1 MPEGPD
7 GAVGLATPA
16 TPATPPTT
24 LKPVIDALP
33 DSVYDNPTWRG
44 MVYFWR
50 DTAMYVALLA
60 LLVVVSNV
68 AEVLALEVVMGLVV
82 SGLFVVGHDAA
93 HGALFSSKRR
103 NSTVAHLAMLPGFH
117 VYEGWVLGHNRV
129 HHPYTVRQGYDFVWH
144 PTTPEQYAG
153 LGWWRKLVHRFE
165 WSWAGP
171 GAYYAHQVWWKKM
184 MTGPNP
190 ARWVRAIRR
199 DRWIVTAFIGGML
212 ALFTLIGMARG
223 DSVAGVVWLDVR
235 TVLLPFVAFSYLIG
249 TVVHTHHIAPDI
261 RWWKKAEWNKFK
273 AQMEGTT
280 VLRVPKGV
288 NFFLHWIMV
297 HVPHHVDM
305 RIPMYHLEEAADA
318 IEAAFPGTVIDKPL
332 RLGDFVANAR
342 ACKLYDFDAGRWM
355 TYAEGRRSLA
365 DPVGGVASPIAGPQG
380 STTRDA

>member
-1 MPEGPD
+1 M
-7 GAVGLATPA
+7 GLAA
-16 TPATPPTT
+16 PPTS
-24 LKPVIDALP
+24 LKPVIDVLP

-44 MVYFWR
+44 MAYFWR

-60 LLVVVSNV
+60 VLVFVTNV
-68 AEVLALEVVMGLVV
+68 AEVLALELAMGLVV

-103 NSTVAHLAMLPGFH
+103 NSTVAHLAMLPSFH

-144 PTTPEQYAG
+144 PTTPEQFAG
-153 LGWWRKLVHRFE
+153 FDWWRKLVHRFE
-165 WSWAGP
+165 WSWAGA
-171 GAYYAHQVWWKKM
+171 GVYYAHQVWWKKM

-190 ARWVRAIRR
+190 ARWVKAIRR
-199 DRWIVTAFIGGML
+199 DRWIVTAFIAGML
-212 ALFTLIGMARG
+212 AIFTLIGLAQG

-280 VLRVPKGV
+280 VLRVP
-288 NFFLHWIMV
+288 
-297 HVPHHVDM
+297 
-305 RIPMYHLEEAADA
+305 
-318 IEAAFPGTVIDKPL
+318 
-332 RLGDFVANAR
+332 R
-342 ACKLYDFDAGRWM
+342 ASISSCTGSWCTSPTTSTCASRCTTSRRRRPPSRPPSRAPSSTSRCASETSSATPVRASSTTSTPDAG
-355 TYAEGRRSLA
+355 
-365 DPVGGVASPIAGPQG
+365 
-380 STTRDA
+380 

>member
-1 MPEGPD
+1 M
-7 GAVGLATPA
+7 GLAA
-16 TPATPPTT
+16 PPTS
-24 LKPVIDALP
+24 LKPVIDVLP

-44 MVYFWR
+44 MAYFWR

-60 LLVVVSNV
+60 LLVFVTNV
-68 AEVLALEVVMGLVV
+68 AEVLALEVAMGLVV

-103 NSTVAHLAMLPGFH
+103 NSTVAHLAMLPSFH

-144 PTTPEQYAG
+144 PTTPEQFAEF
-153 LGWWRKLVHRFE
+153 GWWRKLVHRFE
-165 WSWAGP
+165 WSWAGA

-190 ARWVRAIRR
+190 ARWVKAIRR
-199 DRWIVTAFIGGML
+199 DRWIVTAFIAGML
-212 ALFTLIGMARG
+212 ALFTLIGLAQG

-280 VLRVPKGV
+280 VLRVPQGRQLLPALDHGARPPPRRHAHPDVPPRGGGGRHRGRLPGHGHRQAAAPRRLRRQRPGV
-288 NFFLHWIMV
+288 Q
-297 HVPHHVDM
+297 
-305 RIPMYHLEEAADA
+305 A
-318 IEAAFPGTVIDKPL
+318 L
-332 RLGDFVANAR
+332 RLRRRTLDDLR
-342 ACKLYDFDAGRWM
+342 
-355 TYAEGRRSLA
+355 RRSPEPGRSRRLRPERRRRLTA
-365 DPVGGVASPIAGPQG
+365 GG
-380 STTRDA
+380 